1 VQSTGEWWLQR
12 RSMSRAH
19 VVDLVTQLIWAALSG
34 MLRDAGITVDPDKP
48 LPGMRPSLMRLIGGP
63 AGQGGPQ

>member
-34 MLRDAGITVDPDKP
+34 MLREAGITVDPDKP
-48 LPGMRPSLMRLIGGP
+48 LPGMQPSLTRLIGGP
-63 AGQGGPQ
+63 AEQGMPE

>member
-19 VVDLVTQLIWAALSG
+19 VIGYVTELIWAAI
-34 MLRDAGITVDPDKP
+34 AGILREAGVEVDPHKP
-48 LPGMRPSLMRLIGGP
+48 LPAIKPSVSLYR
-63 AGQGGPQ
+63 ADQ